1 MKRFFDRIFPSTE
14 RHEGPFPA
22 AGLPAATA
30 GRSCSECGAS
40 ASPVQDWCLEC
51 GSRIED
57 TATRWHQPA
66 AVMASVALIFVAGLV
81 LALSEVAKDA
91 EIAKAKTVRKMV
103 AAAPPPAAQIPD
115 VPTPQGVPTLKTP
128 VPPKTSKNDTDDKGP
143 KLPSPSS
150 DSGSSAGA
158 ADPSAAAVPST
169 GPSAGPY
176 VPPAA
181 TPAPVARWPVKT
193 KAYTVVLLSA
203 TSKSQA
209 EKFARKAQAKGIEA
223 GILDGG
229 KYKNQT
235 TGVWLVWAG
244 RFKTEQAAL
253 KAADGYAKKGF
264 DGESTE
270 YIRKK
275 SAGDDGADKGDSD
288 KDNVPS
294 LPAPTSPAAPPSS

>member
-30 GRSCSECGAS
+30 GRSCSECGAG

-115 VPTPQGVPTLKTP
+115 VPTPKGVPTLKAP

-150 DSGSSAGA
+150 SESGSSAGA

-181 TPAPVARWPVKT
+181 TPAPVARWPVQT

-209 EKFARKAQAKGIEA
+209 EKFARKAKAKGIEA

-275 SAGDDGADKGDSD
+275 SADEGAAKPKPDKTTPTTPTTPQANGD
-288 KDNVPS
+288 
-294 LPAPTSPAAPPSS
+294 AP